1 VSSAKCLGSNIG
13 VHTTRVN
20 AILTDIATVADAPM
34 PEERTHTKERAKDL
48 YLAVM
53 FLVNS
58 NKKWYGVLIQD
69 IENEYTRGLDTYPIS
84 LRAAYDY
91 IVNYHTSRNANTDID
106 EGGVAFYTR
115 DHDDDSGH
123 GPKVGIHEAQVS

>member
-34 PEERTHTKERAKDL
+34 PEERTRAKERAKDQ

-58 NKKWYGVLIQD
+58 NRKRYGALFQD
-69 IENEYTRGLDTYPIS
+69 IENEYTRGLETYPTS
-84 LRAAYDY
+84 LSAPYNY
-91 IVNYHTSRNANTDID
+91 IINYHTSRNANTDID
-106 EGGVAFYTR
+106 EGGVAF
-115 DHDDDSGH
+115 
-123 GPKVGIHEAQVS
+123 